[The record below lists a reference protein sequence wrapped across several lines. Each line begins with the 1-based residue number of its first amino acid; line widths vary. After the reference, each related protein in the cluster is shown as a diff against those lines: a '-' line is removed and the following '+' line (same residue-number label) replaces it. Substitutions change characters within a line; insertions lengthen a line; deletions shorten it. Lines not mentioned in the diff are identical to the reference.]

1 MQTFF
6 ITIMQ
11 NTLHELENILKTAT
25 YTDNQNQQQK
35 YTDKDGNVIKN
46 QVVELAN
53 KLHPDLLRILLKHS
67 TFKKMFFQEI
77 DEITVFDKIAFIRF
91 ISQKNFLPDSFTQF
105 KNQIGLGFEYD
116 SQLFLSENKNV
127 VLNFPYK
134 DCILQGGQTKEDA
147 KKNEV
152 FWNITLAPDQ
162 INRLLDKKM
171 FTNFKKLY
179 AEPIYE
185 NQDDKLIPD
194 TQPKIIG
201 YQNKIEKPTELKE
214 NDNFIIKG
222 NNLMAL
228 YSLLPRYEN
237 KVKLIYIDPPYNTG
251 NDSFLYNDRYNH
263 STWLLF
269 MKNRL
274 QAAKKLLSSDGSIFI
289 NTDDDEAHYLKVLC
303 DEIFGRENFL
313 SNVIW
318 IKKNVVQNDAKYFS
332 DNHDHILIFAKN
344 KEKFNL
350 NLLERTK
357 EMNDRYS
364 NPDNDKN
371 GVWTS
376 VALQAKGG
384 SGYYEIE
391 FPNGVSWK
399 PIQGTHPR
407 LSKESLLKAY
417 YEGKIWFGK
426 EGKNVPRLK
435 KYLSEV
441 SQGLKASTVFYNE
454 EVGSTQMAKE
464 EVKKV
469 LNANIFSTPKP
480 EKLLQRII
488 QISTNPSDIVLDFY
502 AGSGTTLAVAHKMG
516 RQYIG
521 IEQMDY
527 IEDIPFIRMEK
538 VIAGEQG
545 GVSKAVNWQG
555 GGELVYCELMKY
567 NMHYIGLIQQAQDKN
582 SLAEIREDM
591 IEKAFLNHLFNGQT
605 LEENKQNFDKL
616 SLPDQKLL
624 LFQLLDMNQLYVNFT
639 DAEDSIFKDKLKEN
653 DIALTKQF
661 YNLK

>member
-1 MQTFF
+1 
-6 ITIMQ
+6 MQ

-53 KLHPDLLRILLKHS
+53 KLHPDLLRILLKQS
-67 TFKKMFFQEI
+67 TFKKMFFQEV

-105 KNQIGLGFEYD
+105 KNQIGLGFEHD

-152 FWNITLAPDQ
+152 FWNVTLAPDQ

-274 QAAKKLLSSDGSIFI
+274 QAAKKLLSSEGSIFI

-303 DEIFGRENFL
+303 DEIFGRENFVA
-313 SNVIW
+313 NIIW
-318 IKKNVVQNDAKYFS
+318 VKKNSPQNDAKYFS

-344 KEKFNL
+344 KVKFRI
-350 NLLERTK
+350 NLLERTQK
-357 EMNDRYS
+357 MNAQYS
-364 NPDNDKN
+364 NLDNDSRGNWAKSDL
-371 GVWTS
+371 S
-376 VALQAKGG
+376 VKTYSKQYDYPIINPNTKELH
-384 SGYYEIE
+384 YP
-391 FPNGVSWK
+391 PNGRCWMTSREK
-399 PIQGTHPR
+399 MDNLIKDNR
-407 LSKESLLKAY
+407 IY
-417 YEGKIWFGK
+417 FGID
-426 EGKNVPRLK
+426 GKNKPVLK
-435 KYLSEV
+435 RFLNEV
-441 SQGLKASTVFYNE
+441 KQGLVPLTVWYNE
-454 EVGSTQMAKE
+454 NVGSSTGAKQ
-464 EVKKV
+464 EVN
-469 LNANIFSTPKP
+469 LLFDISSLFSTPKP

-488 QISTNPSDIVLDFY
+488 EISTNPSDIVLDFY

-538 VIAGEQG
+538 VIVGEQG
-545 GVSKAVNWQG
+545 GVSKSVNWQG

-605 LEENKQNFDKL
+605 LEENKENFDKL

-639 DAEDSIFKDKLKEN
+639 EAEDSIFKDNLKEN